1 MAAGRP
7 TSYTEEVLTSA
18 YDYLANYKDNDEV
31 IPTVVG
37 LCRHIGRGKTTV
49 YNWAAEKTDE
59 KAEFRDILEA
69 IEENQHIGLVNGGLS
84 NAFNPTIT
92 KMMMTKH
99 GYSDKQEIDHSGRI
113 DSTQNIKQIS
123 AEMSAEEATRLYQDM
138 LNGTD

>member
-1 MAAGRP
+1 MAGGRP

-99 GYSDKQEIDHSGRI
+99 GYSEKI
-113 DSTQNIKQIS
+113 DSVSSDGSMSPKASSVVVTTSDVESIIS
-123 AEMSAEEATRLYQDM
+123 KI
-138 LNGTD
+138 